1 MSKKIGII
9 LALVILWL
17 GFAPLAYGETG
28 SIFRLGKDVVIQK
41 EDRVKHVL
49 SFGGQVT
56 ISGQVEGSVLC
67 LFESVVLTES
77 ALVEGDVLSLGG
89 VVVRGRDSVVKGQV
103 HEINLSELSDAVSI
117 ILNEEWEGWSW
128 IFAFVSMFFLLCL
141 LVLGMITFAVIPKQM
156 KVIAAAIRTNPWR
169 ASCWG
174 LVGLISIIP
183 LAVLLTMSVVGIV
196 LVPLEMTIA
205 MTASVLGFIA
215 VAQLVGQVTLV
226 LLKRPDRGVMTQ
238 TSLGL
243 AIIWLVGWIPYVG
256 WMIKALVIVV
266 GLGGV
271 LVTRFGT
278 VRD

>member
-9 LALVILWL
+9 LVFGILWL
-17 GFAPLAYGETG
+17 GLAPLAYGETG
-28 SIFRLGKDVVIQK
+28 SIFRLGKDVVINK
-41 EDRVKHVL
+41 EDRVKHVV

-67 LFESVVLTES
+67 LFDSVVLTES
-77 ALVEGDVLSLGG
+77 ARVEGDVVSLGG
-89 VVVRGRDSVVKGQV
+89 IVVRGRDSVIKGHV
-103 HEINLSELSDAVSI
+103 NEINITELSDAISMV
-117 ILNEEWEGWSW
+117 LNEEWEGWSW

-141 LVLGMITFAVIPKQM
+141 LVLGVIAYAVIPKQM
-156 KVIAAAIRTNPWR
+156 KVIAEAIIAAPWR
-169 ASCWG
+169 VGCWG
-174 LVGLISIIP
+174 IVGLISIIP

-215 VAQLVGQVTLV
+215 VAQLVGQATLV

-256 WMIKALVIVV
+256 WMLKALVIVV

-278 VRD
+278 FRD